1 MQGGQQ
7 RLVRGSRFLSYC
19 YCSCRAAPRTR
30 APHGWRAQ
38 CSTCRST
45 KRGGP
50 NITVPGVRGLCPR
63 LLARRGSARRL
74 PENSGK
80 TRHVAGWGRRGRA
93 KIPAKLPAFAARRG
107 STRLQRLGAAQ
118 LDQQVKRDS
127 QLPAIARARCLAS
140 GVRACACLELD
151 WSVNVDQ
158 QAVVSQF
165 EHLKMTIPRRLMPKP
180 GSRRVSARAHSLASV
195 DFRSDRRQEAFCHVI
210 GSAIER

>member
-50 NITVPGVRGLCPR
+50 NITAPGVRGLCPR

-151 WSVNVDQ
+151 WLVNVDQ
-158 QAVVSQF
+158 QADRSAF
-165 EHLKMTIPRRLMPKP
+165 TWSRLHPPRR
-180 GSRRVSARAHSLASV
+180 
-195 DFRSDRRQEAFCHVI
+195 
-210 GSAIER
+210 